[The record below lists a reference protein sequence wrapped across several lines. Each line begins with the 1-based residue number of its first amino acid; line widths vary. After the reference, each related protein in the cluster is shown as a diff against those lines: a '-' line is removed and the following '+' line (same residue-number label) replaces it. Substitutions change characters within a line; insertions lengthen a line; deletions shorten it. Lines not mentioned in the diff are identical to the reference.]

1 MLPIPTTELSLIIFP
16 VKIHDKLMQIFA
28 ICHETEW
35 MDFYISFDSWRAHC
49 PLFIVN
55 IVLLNRVR
63 VSVMVRV
70 SVSFNVSIT

>member
-1 MLPIPTTELSLIIFP
+1 MDGFLHLIRQLAGALSF
-16 VKIHDKLMQIFA
+16 
-28 ICHETEW
+28 
-35 MDFYISFDSWRAHC
+35 
-49 PLFIVN
+49 LFIVN